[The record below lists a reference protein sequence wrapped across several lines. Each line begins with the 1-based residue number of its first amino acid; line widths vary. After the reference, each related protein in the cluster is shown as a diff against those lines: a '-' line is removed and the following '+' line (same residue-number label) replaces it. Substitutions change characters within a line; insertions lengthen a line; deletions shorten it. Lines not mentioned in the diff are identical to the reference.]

1 MTTIVLEAQ
10 VRKDMG
16 KGASRRLRRLENK
29 VPGIIY
35 GGEKK
40 PEPVLFDHHK
50 IIRALENER
59 IYASVFDVRI
69 DKRVEHVILKDLQRH
84 PYRPIILHMDLQ
96 RISAQDVL
104 VKHIPVHF
112 INEEAAPGLKNG
124 GILNH
129 TMTQIEV
136 RCKAKDLPAFIEVD
150 VGGLALD
157 DVIHLSQV
165 VLPKQVE
172 LTIDVTDQNHDFPVV
187 SIHLPKVIQEP
198 EPEVEEAEGEA
209 VEAAEGAESA
219 ESDETQAEGTEE
231 EQEKE

>member
-10 VRKDMG
+10 VRTDMG

-40 PEPVLFDHHK
+40 PEPVTFDHHK

-69 DKRVEHVILKDLQRH
+69 DKRVEHVILKDLHRH

-96 RISAQDVL
+96 RISAQDIL
-104 VKHIPVHF
+104 VKHIPIHF
-112 INEEAAPGLKNG
+112 INEDDAPGLTTG

-150 VGGLALD
+150 VGGLNLD

-165 VLPKQVE
+165 VLPKDVA
-172 LTIDVTDQNHDFPVV
+172 LTIDVTEENHDYPVV

-198 EPEVEEAEGEA
+198 EPEVEEVEGEEGAEGEA
-209 VEAAEGAESA
+209 AEEGAEA
-219 ESDETQAEGTEE
+219 GDDQADASEE
-231 EQEKE
+231 EEKE